1 MSSFWPTAGEPH
13 GDESD
18 CISLSAPRQEYA
30 VDEASEEKVSQTI
43 IKHGSREATLKK
55 KIRRHLRTLGFQKST
70 DGTLEVEGRGKDVI
84 RALHGP
90 QREARLKANN
100 EFLRQRAPSLIR
112 HFAAGNAVRP
122 SRISP
127 YLERVSAN
135 TWQSDLFRFAYLTW
149 SVPVSN
155 GFGRRLRYLVW
166 DKCNE
171 KLIGLF
177 AIGDPVFN
185 LSVRDNL
192 IGWNASDRGA
202 RLVNVMDAY
211 VLGAVPPYNVLLG
224 GKMVAC
230 LIRTRDVYDDFR
242 RKYGGTTGIIS
253 QRNKRSRLLAVTTSS
268 SMGRSSV
275 YNRLKLDGIQYFH
288 SVGYTG
294 GWGHFHIPDDLF
306 AELRAYLRQ
315 IGHPYAD
322 HHHFGEGPNWRL
334 RTTRAAL
341 KELGFRDD
349 LLRHGI
355 RREVFL
361 CQLASNT
368 VELLR
373 TGKGRPDLSTLVGVR
388 EVSRLARER
397 WIVPRA
403 ERRPDYKDWTNAD
416 LARSFGNRGRIMQ
429 KSLFG
434 HSGGLEFGQ
443 QR

>member
-1 MSSFWPTAGEPH
+1 MSSLWPRAGEPH

-30 VDEASEEKVSQTI
+30 VDEASEEKVNQTI
-43 IKHGSREATLKK
+43 IKLGSREATLKK

-70 DGTLEVEGRGKDVI
+70 DGTLEVEGRGKNVI

-90 QREARLKANN
+90 QREARLRANN
-100 EFLRQRAPSLIR
+100 DFLRQRAPRLIR
-112 HFAAGNAVRP
+112 HFAAGDEVHP

-127 YLERVSAN
+127 YLERVSAD
-135 TWQSDLFRFAYLTW
+135 TWQSNLFRLASLTW

-166 DKCNE
+166 DKSNE
-171 KLIGLF
+171 KLIGLI

-211 VLGAVPPYNVLLG
+211 VLGAVPPYNELLG

-230 LIRTRDVYDDFR
+230 LIRTREVYDDFR

-253 QRNKRSRLLAVTTSS
+253 QQNKRARLLAVTTSS

-275 YNRLKLDGIQYFH
+275 YNRLKLDGTQYFQ
-288 SVGYTG
+288 SIGYTG

-306 AELRAYLRQ
+306 VELRAYLRQ

-322 HHHFGEGPNWRL
+322 HHRFGEGPNWRL

-355 RREVFL
+355 QREVFI
-361 CQLASNT
+361 CQLASNA
-368 VELLR
+368 VELLH
-373 TGKGRPDLSTLVGVR
+373 TGKGRPDLSSLLSVKNVA
-388 EVSRLARER
+388 RLALDR
-397 WIVPRA
+397 WMLPRS
-403 ERRPDYKDWTNAD
+403 ERRFGYREWTRDA
-416 LARSFGNRGRIMQ
+416 LVQLFGNHGRIMQ
-429 KSLFG
+429 GSLFEG
-434 HSGGLEFGQ
+434 ASGLAAGTQG
-443 QR
+443 

>member
-1 MSSFWPTAGEPH
+1 MSSLCPRAGEPH

-18 CISLSAPRQEYA
+18 CISLSAPQQEYA
-30 VDEASEEKVSQTI
+30 VDEASEEKVNQTI
-43 IKHGSREATLKK
+43 IKLGSREATLKK
-55 KIRRHLRTLGFQKST
+55 KIRRHLRTLGFKKSS
-70 DGTLEVEGRGKDVI
+70 DGTLEVEGHGKNVI

-90 QREARLKANN
+90 QREARLRANN
-100 EFLRQRAPSLIR
+100 DFLRQRAPRLIR
-112 HFAAGNAVRP
+112 HFAAGEEVHP

-127 YLERVSAN
+127 YLERVSAD
-135 TWQSDLFRFAYLTW
+135 TWQSNLFRLASLTW

-166 DKCNE
+166 DKSNE
-171 KLIGLF
+171 KLIGLI

-211 VLGAVPPYNVLLG
+211 VLGAVPPYNALLA

-230 LIRTRDVYDDFR
+230 LIRTREVYADFR
-242 RKYGGTTGIIS
+242 RTYGGTTGIIS
-253 QRNKRSRLLAVTTSS
+253 QRNKKARLLAVTTSS

-275 YNRLKLDGIQYFH
+275 YNRLKLDGTQYFH
-288 SVGYTG
+288 SIGYTG
-294 GWGHFHIPDDLF
+294 GWGHFHISDDLF
-306 AELRAYLRQ
+306 VEMRAYLRQ

-322 HHHFGEGPNWRL
+322 HHRFGAGPNWRL

-355 RREVFL
+355 QREVFL
-361 CQLASNT
+361 CQLASNAS
-368 VELLR
+368 ELLC

-397 WIVPRA
+397 WILPRA
-403 ERRPDYKDWTNAD
+403 ERRPDYQDWTNAD
-416 LARSFGNRGRIMQ
+416 LARLFGDRGWMMQ

-434 HSGGLEFGQ
+434 HGGGLEFAQ